1 MKNKKIPPNSSRE
14 IRREESLAFLKPE
27 FIQYWDEEKNEKDI
41 YKIRPTYGA
50 STWWKC
56 KKGHSFPSSP
66 NTVTNREE
74 LICNFCNSIKYTYP
88 ELILEWDWKKNEKDP
103 ENFLTG
109 SNEKVHW
116 KCKKN
121 DIHGWET
128 TVASRALQ
136 KTGCPCCARRK
147 ACPDNNLEFLR
158 PSLAEE
164 WHFEKNSP
172 LLPSEVMPNHNK
184 KVWWLCEYSHPYDA
198 TPNNR
203 NYGKGCPYCS
213 GQKVGYGNSLA
224 DSFPEIAKEFNKKI
238 NGKLKPKGILK
249 SSNEVIWWV
258 CKKNKEHEWPAAVS
272 SRTIQKTGCRYC
284 SGQAVSEDNNFAVI
298 NPEKI
303 KYFDFKKNK
312 GITPYDYTSG
322 SGVEVWWKC
331 ENRHSWEAPFKRI
344 SGGSGCNK
352 CSVQTSFPEIRLFCE
367 INSIFEKTKWRH
379 KFEKFE
385 VDVLLEDYKI
395 ALEYDGWFFHEN
407 RLNKDLK
414 KNAYLEEK
422 GISIFRIRQ
431 SPLKQITNDDV
442 ISKIKKKDLDKKYIN
457 QILVKIIQYVSKKD
471 QKKIKEYIEKDS
483 YSDEKEFKRIVSYL
497 PKPTPENSLAKKNPE
512 VTVLESSKTLP
523 DKFGQILSIRQMNLS
538 Y

>member
-1 MKNKKIPPNSSRE
+1 MMQPLIIE
-14 IRREESLAFLKPE
+14 IM
-27 FIQYWDEEKNEKDI
+27 EK
-41 YKIRPTYGA
+41 A
-50 STWWKC
+50 
-56 KKGHSFPSSP
+56 
-66 NTVTNREE
+66 V
-74 LICNFCNSIKYTYP
+74 
-88 ELILEWDWKKNEKDP
+88 
-103 ENFLTG
+103 LTAPV
-109 SNEKVHW
+109 K
-116 KCKKN
+116 
-121 DIHGWET
+121 
-128 TVASRALQ
+128 
-136 KTGCPCCARRK
+136 
-147 ACPDNNLEFLR
+147 
-158 PSLAEE
+158 
-164 WHFEKNSP
+164 
-172 LLPSEVMPNHNK
+172 
-184 KVWWLCEYSHPYDA
+184 
-198 TPNNR
+198 
-203 NYGKGCPYCS
+203 
-213 GQKVGYGNSLA
+213 KVGYVNSLA

-352 CSVQTSFPEIRLFCE
+352 CSVQTSFPEIRLFCV
-367 INSIFEKTKWRH
+367 INSTFEKTKWRH

-431 SPLKQITNDDV
+431 SPLKQIINDDV
-442 ISKIKKKDLDKKYIN
+442 IAKIKK
-457 QILVKIIQYVSKKD
+457 
-471 QKKIKEYIEKDS
+471 
-483 YSDEKEFKRIVSYL
+483 R
-497 PKPTPENSLAKKNPE
+497 T
-512 VTVLESSKTLP
+512 
-523 DKFGQILSIRQMNLS
+523 
-538 Y
+538 

>member
-88 ELILEWDWKKNEKDP
+88 ELILEWDWKKNEKDS

-213 GQKVGYGNSLA
+213 GQKVGYVNSLA

-249 SSNEVIWWV
+249 SS
-258 CKKNKEHEWPAAVS
+258 
-272 SRTIQKTGCRYC
+272 G
-284 SGQAVSEDNNFAVI
+284 
-298 NPEKI
+298 
-303 KYFDFKKNK
+303 
-312 GITPYDYTSG
+312 
-322 SGVEVWWKC
+322 
-331 ENRHSWEAPFKRI
+331 
-344 SGGSGCNK
+344 
-352 CSVQTSFPEIRLFCE
+352 L
-367 INSIFEKTKWRH
+367 
-379 KFEKFE
+379 
-385 VDVLLEDYKI
+385 
-395 ALEYDGWFFHEN
+395 
-407 RLNKDLK
+407 
-414 KNAYLEEK
+414 
-422 GISIFRIRQ
+422 
-431 SPLKQITNDDV
+431 
-442 ISKIKKKDLDKKYIN
+442 
-457 QILVKIIQYVSKKD
+457 
-471 QKKIKEYIEKDS
+471 
-483 YSDEKEFKRIVSYL
+483 
-497 PKPTPENSLAKKNPE
+497 
-512 VTVLESSKTLP
+512 
-523 DKFGQILSIRQMNLS
+523 
-538 Y
+538 